1 MKRVIILA
9 FLLAN
14 VLWSVAQNNYDFI
27 VAKDGT
33 GDFTSVQAA
42 INAVPDY
49 RKTGATRILIK
60 KGIYKEKIV
69 IASSKQNV
77 QLIGEEGA
85 TLTFDDYANKQNIFG
100 EHKGTSGSGSFYVFG
115 PDFCAENIIFQNTA
129 GPVGQAVA
137 CHVAGDRATFRR
149 CRFLGFQDTLYTF
162 GENTREYFE
171 DCYIEGTVDFI
182 FGKATAVFNRCELR
196 SKRSGGFLTAPATPQ
211 DCKYGYVFYDCKLT
225 ADDGVEDGSVYLSR
239 PWRPYAKAVFIRCEM
254 GRHIKPEGWNN
265 WNNPKN
271 EQTAYYAEFQSQG
284 AGAKT
289 NKRVKWSHQ
298 LRDMKDY
305 DMLTVL
311 KGTDDWNPI
320 SAIPFY
326 MPHVSTPVIPN
337 NQVRL
342 TDFGAVGDGK
352 TLCTDAFAKAFDA
365 LTAKGGG
372 QLIVPQGV
380 WYTGPIKLRS
390 HTDLHLEAGAVILF
404 SDSLSLY
411 PIISTTYEGGT
422 RQKCQ
427 SPISAYQQND
437 IAITG
442 KGLIDGCGNSWRP
455 LKRAKVTTDQ
465 WKAMTKNGGTFVRED
480 LWEPSD
486 NRANLRPVMVNLV
499 ACKNILIKDV
509 VIQNPP
515 AWNLH
520 PLMCEN
526 ITIDNVTLRSPSYGQ
541 NGDALDLESCRN
553 VLVFNSTFDA
563 GDDGI
568 CLKSGKDEEGR
579 KRAMPTENVI
589 VSNCTVF
596 NGHGGFVVGSE
607 MSGGIRNVLV
617 QNCQFVGT
625 GNGLRFKSCRGR
637 GGIVENIYVRHI
649 SMANIENDAITFD
662 LYYGQKTPNTSIL
675 PIDETTPIFRQ
686 IEISDVTCR
695 GAKKGLHFRGLPE
708 MPIQDVRLSR
718 INIQANNESTFEYC
732 KNVHLE
738 E

>member
-1 MKRVIILA
+1 
-9 FLLAN
+9 
-14 VLWSVAQNNYDFI
+14 
-27 VAKDGT
+27 
-33 GDFTSVQAA
+33 
-42 INAVPDY
+42 
-49 RKTGATRILIK
+49 
-60 KGIYKEKIV
+60 
-69 IASSKQNV
+69 
-77 QLIGEEGA
+77 
-85 TLTFDDYANKQNIFG
+85 
-100 EHKGTSGSGSFYVFG
+100 
-115 PDFCAENIIFQNTA
+115 
-129 GPVGQAVA
+129 
-137 CHVAGDRATFRR
+137 
-149 CRFLGFQDTLYTF
+149 
-162 GENTREYFE
+162 
-171 DCYIEGTVDFI
+171 
-182 FGKATAVFNRCELR
+182 
-196 SKRSGGFLTAPATPQ
+196 
-211 DCKYGYVFYDCKLT
+211 
-225 ADDGVEDGSVYLSR
+225 
-239 PWRPYAKAVFIRCEM
+239 
-254 GRHIKPEGWNN
+254 
-265 WNNPKN
+265 
-271 EQTAYYAEFQSQG
+271 
-284 AGAKT
+284 
-289 NKRVKWSHQ
+289 
-298 LRDMKDY
+298 
-305 DMLTVL
+305 
-311 KGTDDWNPI
+311 
-320 SAIPFY
+320 
-326 MPHVSTPVIPN
+326 
-337 NQVRL
+337 
-342 TDFGAVGDGK
+342 
-352 TLCTDAFAKAFDA
+352 
-365 LTAKGGG
+365 
-372 QLIVPQGV
+372 
-380 WYTGPIKLRS
+380 
-390 HTDLHLEAGAVILF
+390 
-404 SDSLSLY
+404 
-411 PIISTTYEGGT
+411 
-422 RQKCQ
+422 
-427 SPISAYQQND
+427 
-437 IAITG
+437 
-442 KGLIDGCGNSWRP
+442 
-455 LKRAKVTTDQ
+455 
-465 WKAMTKNGGTFVRED
+465 MTKNGGTFVRED

-607 MSGGIRNVLV
+607 MSGDIRNVLV
-617 QNCQFVGT
+617 QDCQFVGT

-637 GGIVENIYVRHI
+637 GGVVENIYVRHI

-675 PIDETTPIFRQ
+675 PVDETTPIFRQ